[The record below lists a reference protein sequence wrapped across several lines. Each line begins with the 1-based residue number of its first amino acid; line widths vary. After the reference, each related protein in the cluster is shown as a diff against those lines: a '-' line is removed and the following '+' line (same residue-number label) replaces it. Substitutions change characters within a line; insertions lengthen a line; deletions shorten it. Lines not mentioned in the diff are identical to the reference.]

1 MITKRGRIGLL
12 QGQAPRMLSSPKQS
26 SLNKHILIITEE
38 LVKKL
43 RGSEGSWEGLEW
55 REYGVERM

>member
-1 MITKRGRIGLL
+1 MAGERGRIRPLL
-12 QGQAPRMLSSPKQS
+12 GQAPMLSSPKQS